1 MYQDSKGLPYMKTT
15 VAVKTLKGIFLKS
28 CRCASSMLILLFLLG
43 WGGGG
48 VEVEDVLRSALK
60 FLGERGRGGVWH

>member
-28 CRCASSMLILLFLLG
+28 CRCALTVNFTILG
-43 WGGGG
+43 
-48 VEVEDVLRSALK
+48 VEDVLRSALT
-60 FLGERGRGGVWH
+60 FRQRGREWGGRER